1 MIYKKSYLFFVY
13 SAAVAS
19 AFALLPFFTWLKET
33 GHGWLIPIVGVCIIL
48 AGLIDTA
55 DINELLKLQLWA
67 ILIGAG
73 AGLIALGL
81 LAFPANVILF
91 CASMSIGI
99 ACVFLPGWI
108 AGKMQTGLFVVYRFP
123 FTNKY
128 IITQRPW
135 HSKGNVLRDDFEA
148 QGECFK
154 TQKEKCAGKNRL
166 VTAEILS
173 VKKRLKKGRVYLTDT
188 NQNMYEVLKRLEQK
202 GAIEILVPIK
212 IINKLYKLNQSK
224 MYAAMYSADCHDC
237 CADDYLSC
245 PWYYGKTRDFYN
257 IKFRLKQEGL

>member
-13 SAAVAS
+13 SVAVAS
-19 AFALLPFFTWLKET
+19 AFALFPFFTWLKET
-33 GHGWLIPIVGVCIIL
+33 GHEWLIPIVFACIIL

-55 DINELLKLQLWA
+55 DINELLKLQFWSV
-67 ILIGAG
+67 LIGVG

-91 CASMSIGI
+91 CASLSTGIG
-99 ACVFLPGWI
+99 CVVLSGWI
-108 AGKMQTGLFVVYRFP
+108 AEKRQAGIFVVYRFP

-135 HSKGNVLRDDFEA
+135 LSGENVLRDVLET
-148 QGECFK
+148 QGKCFK
-154 TQKEKCAGKNRL
+154 TQKEICAGKSRWI
-166 VTAEILS
+166 TAEILS
-173 VKKRLKKGRVYLTDT
+173 VKKRLKKGRIYLTDT
-188 NQNMYEVLKRLEQK
+188 NQNMYEVLQRLEQK
-202 GAIEILVPIK
+202 GAIEILAPIK